1 MGRLFIFLGS
11 INLFLSVA
19 LGAFGAHGLR
29 GRITEGMLAVYQTG
43 VHYHMVHGLGLLIIG
58 LLAERMEK
66 QKLISWA
73 GWLLQIGIILFSF
86 SLYALAVTGIS
97 KLGIITPFGG
107 VAFLSG
113 WILVAIAALKR

>member
-43 VHYHMVHGLGLLIIG
+43 VYYHMVHGLGLLIIG
-58 LLAERMEK
+58 LLAERVEK